1 MSAITPPKYVKQ
13 VLVALQSRGYLAY
26 LVGGCVRDMILG
38 VHPQDWDVCTSALPE
53 QVRELFPR
61 TLTVGIRRGTVTVLI
76 NSHSVEVTTFR
87 SDGSYADHR
96 HPEAVSFVGD
106 LTSDLAR
113 RDFTMNAIAL
123 PPDGLVADPFGGVE
137 DIRKGVIRC
146 VGEPARRFEEDA
158 LRMFRALRF
167 SARLGFGIEEQTL
180 GAIYEKAALAA
191 SLSPERVRDEVEKM
205 LLTSRP
211 QILLT
216 VIEAG
221 LLDRYLLP
229 RREDDPVSELIRLTA
244 LPKKALPRWAGLC
257 AVLERHGLISSA
269 RDFLGAL
276 RLDGRTQRVCA
287 DCCALLRTEPP
298 KTPKE
303 WKKLLNRYGV
313 DTASCAAQCSDAL
326 QSRRCYQD
334 LRAVLKSGECFSL
347 KHLAVTG
354 DDLVELGLRGKELG
368 EMLNFLLEY
377 VMDYPDNTRR
387 ELLLQL
393 VRGTEES

>member
-1 MSAITPPKYVKQ
+1 MSKVTPPKYVKQ
-13 VLVALQSRGYLAY
+13 VLIKLQSRGYLAY

-38 VHPQDWDVCTSALPE
+38 VHPQDWDICTSALPE
-53 QVRELFPR
+53 QVRELFDR
-61 TLTVGIRRGTVTVLI
+61 TLTVGIRHGTVTVLI

-123 PPDGLVADPFGGVE
+123 PPDGLVVDPFGGVE
-137 DIRKGVIRC
+137 DIRKGLIRC
-146 VGEPARRFEEDA
+146 VGEPERRFEEDA

-167 SARLGFGIEEQTL
+167 SARLGFTVEEETL
-180 GAIYEKAALAA
+180 AAIYRKAPLAA

-221 LLDRYLLP
+221 LLDRYL
-229 RREDDPVSELIRLTA
+229 RRRDDDPASELIRLTA
-244 LPKKALPRWAGLC
+244 LPKKALPRWAGFC
-257 AVLERHGLISSA
+257 AVLERHGLIDSPQE
-269 RDFLGAL
+269 FLSAL
-276 RLDGRTQRVCA
+276 RLDGRTQRCCA
-287 DCCALLRTEPP
+287 DCCALLRGDLPRTS
-298 KTPKE
+298 KE

-313 DTASCAAQCSDAL
+313 DTVSCAAQCSDAL
-326 QSRRCYQD
+326 KSRRSYEA
-334 LRAVLKSGECFSL
+334 LRAVLKSGECFSVR
-347 KHLAVTG
+347 HLAVTG
-354 DDLVELGLRGKELG
+354 DDLVELGLRGRELG

-377 VMDYPDNTRR
+377 VMDYPDNNRR

-393 VRGTEES
+393 VRGTEEN

>member
-1 MSAITPPKYVKQ
+1 MSNVTPPKYVKQ
-13 VLVALQSRGYLAY
+13 VLITLQSHGYLAY

-38 VHPQDWDVCTSALPE
+38 VHPQDWDICTSALPE
-53 QVRELFPR
+53 QVRELFSR
-61 TLTVGIRRGTVTVLI
+61 TLTVGIRHGTVTVLI
-76 NSHSVEVTTFR
+76 NSHAVEVTTFR

-123 PPDGLVADPFGGVE
+123 PPDGLVVDPFGGVE
-137 DIRKGVIRC
+137 DIRDGIIRC
-146 VGEPARRFEEDA
+146 VGDPSLRFEEDA

-167 SARLGFGIEEQTL
+167 SARLGFSVEEDTL
-180 GAIYEKAALAA
+180 AAIYDKAPLAA
-191 SLSPERVRDEVEKM
+191 SLSPERVRDEIEKM
-205 LLTSRP
+205 LLTNRP

-229 RREDDPVSELIRLTA
+229 RGDEPASEMIRLTA
-244 LPKKALPRWAGLC
+244 LPKKALPRWAAFC
-257 AVLERHGLISSA
+257 AILERHGLIDSP
-269 RDFLGAL
+269 REFLNAL
-276 RLDGRTQRVCA
+276 RLDGRTQRCCA
-287 DCCALLRTEPP
+287 DCCALLHTEPP
-298 KTPKE
+298 RTPKE

-313 DTASCAAQCSDAL
+313 DTATCAAQCSDAL
-326 QSRRCYQD
+326 KSRHCRD
-334 LRAVLKSGECFSL
+334 ALRAVLKSGECFSV

-354 DDLVELGLRGKELG
+354 TDLIEMGLHGKELG
-368 EMLNFLLEY
+368 EMLTFLLDY
-377 VMDYPDNTRR
+377 VMDYPENNRR

-393 VRGTEES
+393 VRGTEEN

>member
-1 MSAITPPKYVKQ
+1 MANVTPPKYVKQ
-13 VLVALQSRGYLAY
+13 VLVTLQSRGYLAY

-38 VHPQDWDVCTSALPE
+38 VHPQDWDVCTSALPD

-61 TLTVGIRRGTVTVLI
+61 TLTVGIRHGTVTVLI
-76 NSHSVEVTTFR
+76 HSHAVEVTTFR

-123 PPDGLVADPFGGVE
+123 PPDGLIVDPFGGVE
-137 DIRKGVIRC
+137 DIRNCVVRC
-146 VGEPARRFEEDA
+146 VGEPDRRFEEDA

-167 SARLGFGIEEQTL
+167 SARLGFSVEEKTL
-180 GAIYEKAALAA
+180 AAIYDKAPLAA
-191 SLSPERVRDEVEKM
+191 SLSAERVRDEIEKM
-205 LLTSRP
+205 LLTNRP

-221 LLDRYLLP
+221 LLESWLLP
-229 RREDDPVSELIRLTA
+229 RRDEPAAELIRLTA
-244 LPKKALPRWAGLC
+244 LPKKALPRWAAFC
-257 AVLERHGLISSA
+257 AVLERHGLIASAQEFLSS
-269 RDFLGAL
+269 LH
-276 RLDGRTQRVCA
+276 LDGRTQRCCA
-287 DCCALLRTEPP
+287 DCCELLKNPPPRTA
-298 KTPKE
+298 KE
-303 WKKLLNRYGV
+303 WKVLLNRFGV
-313 DTASCAAQCSDAL
+313 DTVSCAAQVSDAL
-326 QSRRCYQD
+326 YTRHCRDQ
-334 LRAVLKSGECFSL
+334 LRAVLKSGECFSV

-377 VMDYPDNTRR
+377 VMDYPDNNRR

-393 VRGTEES
+393 VRGTEEN